1 MALVDGQLWQLTL
14 TIIHMEYQRVLSSL
28 SQSHAAM
35 ESGKLSRSSRL
46 MTIAGKKIQNT
57 TQDLLHER
65 KEAEHFLK

>member
-35 ESGKLSRSSRL
+35 ESGKLSRASRL
-46 MTIAGKKIQNT
+46 MTIAGKKFRI
-57 TQDLLHER
+57 LLKIFSMRGR
-65 KEAEHFLK
+65 KLNIF